1 MTTVGIDFG
10 NISSSVAIIQNDRS
24 EVVADAGGHRQ
35 LPSMVTY
42 NEAKPF
48 IGVEAQK
55 IMSRFP
61 KSTVIDLKLI
71 LGLSLQDAQV
81 SRTKSKWEF
90 QLTESKTGST
100 SYHFQLSEGKELK
113 VQPLEILQLILQQLK
128 KTAEDAAGEKAS
140 KVVISVPYHCALE
153 VKNVIL
159 EATSK
164 IGWNDVHFISE
175 PASVIL
181 AYELDDPAETVTDK
195 QAIVIDFGSTLNVS
209 HVDILRGQI
218 LIKQCIHYDDVSA
231 KLFEANMVK
240 NFADEFKR
248 KNKMDIYESRRS
260 VTRLG
265 QECDRVKGVLSQV
278 QQGSI
283 SVEGLM
289 EGVDF
294 NSSIT
299 RAKFEMI
306 NSPVFNAFSNSLKQA
321 VASFG
326 IDADTIILS
335 GGNCKI
341 PKIIQIVQNLFP
353 EKKILNSIDASE
365 VHAKGAA
372 LQAKYLQARNPIIH
386 GKKVNKHV
394 HAIAQTISIEGRDGS
409 LIPIILQHTPAPLMV
424 SRKFPCEAE
433 SLVLNIYEG
442 NNLATASENKKLG
455 ALKVPDFPDQLLEKG
470 EFTVQF
476 HVNEEGV
483 LSVQASQKT
492 VLSTLKFPKSS

>member
-10 NISSSVAIIQNDRS
+10 NVCSSVAVIQNDRS

-61 KSTVIDLKLI
+61 KSTVVDLKLI
-71 LGLSLQDAQV
+71 LGLSLEDAQV

-100 SYHFQLSEGKELK
+100 SYVFQLNEGKELK
-113 VQPLEILQLILQQLK
+113 VQPLEILQLILQQLR
-128 KTAEDAAGEKAS
+128 KTAEDACGDKAS
-140 KVVISVPYHCALE
+140 KVVISVPYHCAPE

-159 EATSK
+159 EASTK
-164 IGWNDVHFISE
+164 NGWNDVHFISE
-175 PASVIL
+175 PAAVIL
-181 AYELDDPAETVTDK
+181 AYELDDPVETVEDK
-195 QAIVIDFGSTLNVS
+195 RVIVIDFGSTLNVT

-218 LIKQCIHYDDVSA
+218 LIRQCLHYDDVSA

-278 QQGSI
+278 QQGSV
-283 SVEGLM
+283 SVEGLQ
-289 EGVDF
+289 EGIDF

-306 NSPVFNAFSNSLKQA
+306 NAPVFNAFSNSLKQA
-321 VASFG
+321 IATFNV
-326 IDADTIILS
+326 DADTNILS

-353 EKKILNSIDASE
+353 EKKILNNIDSSE

-372 LQAKYLQARNPIIH
+372 LQAKYLQARNPIVH
-386 GKKVNKHV
+386 GKKVNKHA
-394 HAIAQTISIEGRDGS
+394 HAIAETISIEGRDGT
-409 LIPIILQHTPAPLMV
+409 LIPIILKDTPAPFMV

-442 NNLATASENKKLG
+442 SNLATASENKKLG
-455 ALKVPDFPDQLLEKG
+455 SLKVPDFPDQLLVKG

-483 LSVQASQKT
+483 LSVQASQNS
-492 VLSTLKFPKSS
+492 VLSTLKFSKST

>member
-10 NISSSVAIIQNDRS
+10 NVCSSVAIIQNDRS

-61 KSTVIDLKLI
+61 KSTVVDLKLI
-71 LGLSLQDAQV
+71 LGLSLEDAQV

-128 KTAEDAAGEKAS
+128 KTAEDACGDKSS
-140 KVVISVPYHCALE
+140 KVVISVPYHCAPE

-159 EATSK
+159 EASSK
-164 IGWNDVHFISE
+164 TGWNDVHFISE
-175 PASVIL
+175 PAAVIL
-181 AYELDDPAETVTDK
+181 AYELDDPVETVNDK
-195 QAIVIDFGSTLNVS
+195 QVIVIDFGSTLNIT

-218 LIKQCIHYDDVSA
+218 LIKECIHYDDVNA

-278 QQGSI
+278 QQGSV
-283 SVEGLM
+283 SVEGLL

-306 NSPVFNAFSNSLKQA
+306 NAPVFNAFSNSLKQA

-353 EKKILNSIDASE
+353 EKKVLYNIDASE

-386 GKKVNKHV
+386 GKKVNKHA
-394 HAIAQTISIEGRDGS
+394 HAIAETISVEGRDGT
-409 LIPIILQHTPAPLMV
+409 LIPIILKHTPAPLMV

-442 NNLATASENKKLG
+442 SNLATASENKKLG
-455 ALKVPDFPDQLLEKG
+455 SLKVPDFPDQLLEKG
-470 EFTVQF
+470 EFTLQF

-492 VLSTLKFPKSS
+492 VLSTLKFSKAS